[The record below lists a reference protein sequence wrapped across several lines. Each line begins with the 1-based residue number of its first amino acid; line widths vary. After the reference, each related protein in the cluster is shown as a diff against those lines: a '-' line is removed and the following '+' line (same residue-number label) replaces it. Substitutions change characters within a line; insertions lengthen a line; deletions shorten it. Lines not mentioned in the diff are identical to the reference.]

1 MPRLPRPARERR
13 CSYSPPA
20 PAAAAP
26 EPRAHR
32 APSRR
37 GRKAV
42 TIYLDTAAHRQLR
55 MLGLETDRSG
65 QDLLVEALNDLF
77 QKHGKARIAD

>member
-1 MPRLPRPARERR
+1 MARPALHEVLKQKH
-13 CSYSPPA
+13 
-20 PAAAAP
+20 AAAP
-26 EPRAHR
+26 PPPEPEHQAHR

-55 MLGLETDRSG
+55 MLALE
-65 QDLLVEALNDLF
+65 QDSSVQHLAGEAFNDLF

>member
-1 MPRLPRPARERR
+1 MPRSSLADALKPREPTP
-13 CSYSPPA
+13 SP
-20 PAAAAP
+20 AAP
-26 EPRAHR
+26 EPDTHAQR

-55 MLGLETDRSG
+55 TLALDQDRSV
-65 QDLLVEALNDLF
+65 QDLSVEAYNDLF

>member
-1 MPRLPRPARERR
+1 MARPALHEVLQH
-13 CSYSPPA
+13 
-20 PAAAAP
+20 AAAP
-26 EPRAHR
+26 TTTPPEPEHQAHR

-55 MLGLETDRSG
+55 MLAIE
-65 QDLLVEALNDLF
+65 QDSAVQHLAVEAVNDLF
-77 QKHGKARIAD
+77 QKHGKPRIAD